1 MDFFLDLLFQAF
13 TTALKSLLDGLFA
26 ALFGLGSS

>member
-1 MDFFLDLLFQAF
+1 MNFFLDLLFQAL
-13 TTALKSLLDGLFA
+13 TTALIGLLEGLFA